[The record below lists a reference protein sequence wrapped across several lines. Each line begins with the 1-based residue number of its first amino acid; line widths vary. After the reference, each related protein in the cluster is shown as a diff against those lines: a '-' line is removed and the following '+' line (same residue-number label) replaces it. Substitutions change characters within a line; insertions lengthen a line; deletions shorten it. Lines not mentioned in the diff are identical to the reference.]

1 MEFITRCTQAFVY
14 TTYNTRLYVV
24 DIMDEVYL
32 VLVTDI
38 GNEIL
43 ETENEEVVNF
53 RSFGTGT

>member
-1 MEFITRCTQAFVY
+1 MY